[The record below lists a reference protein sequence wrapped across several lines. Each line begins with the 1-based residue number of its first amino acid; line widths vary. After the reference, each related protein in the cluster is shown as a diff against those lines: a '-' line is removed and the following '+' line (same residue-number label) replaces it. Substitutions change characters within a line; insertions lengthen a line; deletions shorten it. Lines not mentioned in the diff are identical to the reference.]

1 MEYTLKEKKKIMG
14 NLLRKIVSMRNRDKT
29 KKNTGISGNE
39 VIKDKEYLAA
49 LDKQDRIL
57 EADLLSAAFD
67 ILLPVESQTVRN
79 AILRIYSSGNVTQEL
94 YDVADELQIGTTKLQ
109 KDIDNALRY
118 EADFSVIR
126 EYRLENLV
134 G

>member
-29 KKNTGISGNE
+29 RKNTVISVNE
-39 VIKDKEYLAA
+39 DIKDKEYLAA
-49 LDKQDRIL
+49 LEKQDRIL

-126 EYRLENLV
+126 EYRLENKL

>member
-29 KKNTGISGNE
+29 RKNTVISVNE

-49 LDKQDRIL
+49 LEKRDRIL
-57 EADLLSAAFD
+57 EADLLSAVFD

-126 EYRLENLV
+126 EYRLENIV

>member
-1 MEYTLKEKKKIMG
+1 MEYTLKEKKKTMG
-14 NLLRKIVSMRNRDKT
+14 NLLRKIVSMTNRDKT
-29 KKNTGISGNE
+29 RKNTVISVNE

-49 LDKQDRIL
+49 LEKQDRIL
-57 EADLLSAAFD
+57 EADLLSAVFD

-118 EADFSVIR
+118 KQISP
-126 EYRLENLV
+126 
-134 G
+134 

>member
-1 MEYTLKEKKKIMG
+1 MEYTLKEKKKIMW
-14 NLLRKIVSMRNRDKT
+14 NLLRKIVSMRNRDKSR
-29 KKNTGISGNE
+29 KNTGISGNE

-49 LDKQDRIL
+49 LEKQDRIL

-126 EYRLENLV
+126 EYRLENIV